1 MIYTIVNILRMNTD
15 RNRICPFVN
24 TAYDYEGILTFATD
38 LQPGFFL
45 CGNMAGR
52 EEVRCMI
59 AWNGHGFEI
68 VTGEEEEELRRQEA
82 EIAEL
87 IRRHRQ
93 RREAAAREQEQ
104 EE

>member
-1 MIYTIVNILRMNTD
+1 
-15 RNRICPFVN
+15 
-24 TAYDYEGILTFATD
+24 
-38 LQPGFFL
+38 
-45 CGNMAGR
+45 
-52 EEVRCMI
+52 MI

-87 IRRHRQ
+87 IRTHRQ
-93 RREAAAREQEQ
+93 RREAEQEQ